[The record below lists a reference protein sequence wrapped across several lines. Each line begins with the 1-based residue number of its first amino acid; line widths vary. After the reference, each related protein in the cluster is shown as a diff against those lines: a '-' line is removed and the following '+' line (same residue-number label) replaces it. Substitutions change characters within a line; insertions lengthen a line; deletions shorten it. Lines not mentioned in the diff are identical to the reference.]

1 MASPVGSEWRRRLP
15 KVAELN
21 PCPHVALQLPP
32 CGSSAAPMWL
42 FSCPHVALQLP
53 PCDSSAAP
61 MWLFSCPLV
70 VLQLPPS
77 APLWLFSCPHVALQL
92 PPCDSSAAP
101 MWLFSCPHVTLQ
113 LPPTAPMWL
122 FSCTLV
128 ALQLP
133 PCDSSAAPIWLFSCP
148 LVALQLPP
156 SAPKWLFSCP
166 HVAIQL
172 PPCGSSAA
180 PKWLFSCPHV
190 ALQLP
195 PCGSSAAPMWLF
207 SCPHVAI
214 QLPPCGSSAAP
225 MWLFSCPLV
234 ALQLPPCGSSAAP
247 MWLFSCP
254 LVALQLPPCGSS
266 AAPMWLFSCPHAALQ
281 LPPCGSSAAPMWLFS
296 CPLVAL
302 QLPPSALLVAQR
314 PLAAAQRQRSAPG
327 TAGGGCPG
335 VGCGHA
341 SIGGWETEFPNPG
354 PRWHD
359 PNVVSSLLK
368 SFLQKLPDALLTEG
382 KYKAL
387 IEANQRA
394 QPAERLRALRQR
406 VQEMPGHHYH
416 TLRFLAKHLQKVA
429 QHAQHN
435 KMDAHN
441 LAIVFGQ
448 TVLRPPCGSL
458 TKLMANMA
466 EHNRLVES
474 LIRHCDWFFSENSDL
489 PTPDDEAKVAGEVK
503 EEAGEVKEAAGE
515 EGKEG
520 LASHAEFPDGIPG
533 TEGITDSG
541 SDDTA
546 GGEDTTARRRDVQS
560 AGAAPPR
567 PLSLLSPKRKKKSYG
582 GTGHGNAGGA
592 DEPDTERWAGNEK
605 RSRARAGSTITA
617 AVSSRSAAPGG
628 DPAPAPP
635 PAQLTVRVAARGSA
649 RVALPL
655 RLFPCGPRGPAPFV
669 AVPLPLLEA
678 SVGSADSQTAASAP
692 SAAFRCRIAIVVEPR
707 IDTAAAEGGAVRAD
721 ETGARQGQQQEQQGT
736 GRSRAFNAF
745 RVKHRDTLTR
755 KRRERHARLQVCVSA
770 PPVPSQRGERRG
782 GAPWGVGGEERGDA
796 GGEAT
801 RRERPPRWSAACL
814 APVTD
819 DPRDP
824 PEVSAAQP
832 EPSVVGGSGSK
843 SRRRREFRLSR
854 SIKTL

>member
-1 MASPVGSEWRRRLP
+1 
-15 KVAELN
+15 
-21 PCPHVALQLPP
+21 
-32 CGSSAAPMWL
+32 
-42 FSCPHVALQLP
+42 
-53 PCDSSAAP
+53 
-61 MWLFSCPLV
+61 
-70 VLQLPPS
+70 
-77 APLWLFSCPHVALQL
+77 
-92 PPCDSSAAP
+92 
-101 MWLFSCPHVTLQ
+101 
-113 LPPTAPMWL
+113 
-122 FSCTLV
+122 
-128 ALQLP
+128 
-133 PCDSSAAPIWLFSCP
+133 
-148 LVALQLPP
+148 
-156 SAPKWLFSCP
+156 
-166 HVAIQL
+166 
-172 PPCGSSAA
+172 
-180 PKWLFSCPHV
+180 
-190 ALQLP
+190 
-195 PCGSSAAPMWLF
+195 
-207 SCPHVAI
+207 
-214 QLPPCGSSAAP
+214 
-225 MWLFSCPLV
+225 
-234 ALQLPPCGSSAAP
+234 
-247 MWLFSCP
+247 
-254 LVALQLPPCGSS
+254 
-266 AAPMWLFSCPHAALQ
+266 
-281 LPPCGSSAAPMWLFS
+281 
-296 CPLVAL
+296 
-302 QLPPSALLVAQR
+302 
-314 PLAAAQRQRSAPG
+314 
-327 TAGGGCPG
+327 
-335 VGCGHA
+335 
-341 SIGGWETEFPNPG
+341 
-354 PRWHD
+354 
-359 PNVVSSLLK
+359 
-368 SFLQKLPDALLTEG
+368 
-382 KYKAL
+382 
-387 IEANQRA
+387 
-394 QPAERLRALRQR
+394 
-406 VQEMPGHHYH
+406 MPGHHYH
-416 TLRFLAKHLQKVA
+416 TLRFLARHLQKVA

-515 EGKEG
+515 EGKEV

-560 AGAAPPR
+560 AGAAPLR

-592 DEPDTERWAGNEK
+592 DEPDPERWAGNEK

-628 DPAPAPP
+628 DPVPAPP

-707 IDTAAAEGGAVRAD
+707 IDTAAAAEGGAARAD

-755 KRRERHARLQVCVSA
+755 KRRERHARLQVCASA